1 MFLFIKDYSL
11 QLNIN
16 DSFIAH
22 KNRRKEE
29 AIFNFVG
36 MLVVSLNLLLPDAFM
51 KLSSEFLMNYKDAI
65 RTWFSLT
72 SAKEICTMSWLMKIN
87 FDINNGIVY

>member
-36 MLVVSLNLLLPDAFM
+36 KLVVSLNLLLPDAFM
-51 KLSSEFLMNYKDAI
+51 KLSSEFLMNYTRYKDVV
-65 RTWFSLT
+65 F
-72 SAKEICTMSWLMKIN
+72 IN
-87 FDINNGIVY
+87 QCKRNLYNVMAYENQL